1 MPPLCIQL
9 VAWHNVRRFIV
20 CILVQF
26 TYVPPISQVPL
37 ARSKAAEGDR
47 KPETDT
53 MSNRP
58 LNLTI
63 TSSHLDICTTN
74 FIVNIHFYFIHSY
87 SYYIPTA
94 NASSPTKHLKTQ
106 LCYRA
111 ETRQLTLPQKCNE
124 ILVDT
129 LERRNSRALI
139 LIQCMTDDRS
149 VR

>member
-1 MPPLCIQL
+1 MYSTRGLAQCEAIYCLHLSSVHVRSSNKPSPFNPLKSG
-9 VAWHNVRRFIV
+9 R
-20 CILVQF
+20 
-26 TYVPPISQVPL
+26 
-37 ARSKAAEGDR
+37 GDR

-139 LIQCMTDDRS
+139 FIQCMTDDRS